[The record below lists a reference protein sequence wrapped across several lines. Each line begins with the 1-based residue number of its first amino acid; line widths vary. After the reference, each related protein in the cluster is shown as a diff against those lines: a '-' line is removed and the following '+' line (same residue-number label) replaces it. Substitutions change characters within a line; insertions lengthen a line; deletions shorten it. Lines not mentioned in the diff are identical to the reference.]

1 MRLRLLF
8 LCVSV
13 ERWTV
18 RRLKEPFI
26 LWMVFALPVDRSQ
39 IKGWRWV
46 FTLVLSSLVFELG
59 ELGWSSWLLTASYSY
74 SLHRIGRRSLRLG
87 KNHDLPTL
95 LSVNFICM

>member
-1 MRLRLLF
+1 MEGGSFGCLF

-46 FTLVLSSLVFELG
+46 FTLVLSSHLG
-59 ELGWSSWLLTASYSY
+59 ELGWRTWLLTASYSY
-74 SLHRIGRRSLRLG
+74 SLYRIDRRSLRSG
-87 KNHDLPTL
+87 NNHDLPTF
-95 LSVNFICM
+95 LSL